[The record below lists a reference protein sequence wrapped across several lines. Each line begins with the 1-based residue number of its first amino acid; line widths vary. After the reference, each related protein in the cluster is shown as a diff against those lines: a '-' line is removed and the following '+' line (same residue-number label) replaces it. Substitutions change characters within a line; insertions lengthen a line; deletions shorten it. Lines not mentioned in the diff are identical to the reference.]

1 MRELPRARGLVQ
13 VIRLAIRCHAE
24 HAGLVLAQLMEL
36 APSGVEEVHDGDFV
50 EYAVYGPPGEIPEL
64 PDLQAAVGD
73 QLVSVSSTEVADDW
87 HERWKKFHGAVLVGD
102 DERGKILLRPT
113 WEASEAAGGV
123 TEIVLDPGQAFGTG
137 SHPTTRLCL
146 ELLLDLAPGG
156 EAVDLG
162 CGSGV
167 LAIAASLRG
176 FGPLRAYDF
185 DPLAV
190 EATLENAARNAVP
203 LAAERA
209 DLRDGLPPLAPLV
222 FANLMRPLLLEVA
235 GQVAEGHPLEHV
247 ILSGLLDEEAE
258 EIAAAFARLGLHERR
273 RVSDGG
279 WTALLLDRD

>member
-1 MRELPRARGLVQ
+1 M
-13 VIRLAIRCHAE
+13 IRLAIRCRAE
-24 HAGLVLAQLMEL
+24 NAELALAQLMEL
-36 APSGVEEVHDGDFV
+36 APSGVEEVRDGDVV

-73 QLVSVSSTEVADDW
+73 DLVSVTTTEVADDW
-87 HERWKKFHGAVLVGD
+87 HERWKQFHGAVLVGD
-102 DERGKILLRPT
+102 GERGRILVRPT
-113 WEASEAAGGV
+113 WEDGGAEDGA

-137 SHPTTRLCL
+137 SHPTTRLCM
-146 ELLLDLAPGG
+146 ELLLDLDAGG

-190 EATLENAARNAVP
+190 EATLENARRNGVS
-203 LAAERA
+203 LVVERV
-209 DLRDGLPPLAPLV
+209 DLRDGLPPLAPAV
-222 FANLMRPLLLEVA
+222 FANLMRPLLLNVA
-235 GQVAEGHPLEHV
+235 GQVRDDHPLEHV

-258 EIAAAFARLGLHERR
+258 EIAAAYALLGLREGR

-279 WTALLLDRD
+279 WTALLLERV